1 MKSARIHRKR
11 GANSGTI
18 YHAISLY
25 SHIKMT
31 VNQELL
37 DTRRVQRQCIEITL
51 TLFGRPPQDMDK
63 TTLQQPQ
70 KGWRVAL
77 MPPWAPRHIDGSR
90 QRHPRY
96 TDARNNVHGGRALL
110 SPSSAKIQQ
119 RTERRYVG
127 QEVDGLFVGSRKQ
140 PRQRTQ
146 GHDGPE

>member
-1 MKSARIHRKR
+1 
-11 GANSGTI
+11 
-18 YHAISLY
+18 
-25 SHIKMT
+25 MT
-31 VNQELL
+31 VNQELLL

-90 QRHPRY
+90 QGHPRY
-96 TDARNNVHGGRALL
+96 TDARNNVHGGGALL

-119 RTERRYVG
+119 QQNDDTLDKKLTDCLWAVASNRDREHKDTTDRSDQS
-127 QEVDGLFVGSRKQ
+127 QEGGVH
-140 PRQRTQ
+140 QRSL
-146 GHDGPE
+146 E